1 MIKLIIFISLIINI
15 LLILIIKK
23 KTLKGLINKKKV
35 QSADLEKLSDIFIN
49 SKIDENLYGPKED
62 VIVKNFCIPSN
73 NKIVGMTSNYEAWII
88 SSLSKVSKTIF
99 EFGTCSGKTTYLMAL
114 NSPENAKIISLTLKP
129 ENLSNIEKNNLDN
142 KISFRNI
149 IKESIYKNFLFTGSK
164 LENKIEVI
172 FQNSLD
178 FDETQ
183 YNNFFDLIFIDG
195 GHTYSVVKSDTKK
208 AFKMINKNGIIL
220 WHDYVPGKTSAKDV
234 VKLINEISQEKRIY
248 NIQDTSL
255 CYFKNEIQT

>member
-1 MIKLIIFISLIINI
+1 MIKIIIFISLIINI

-23 KTLKGLINKKKV
+23 KTLKGLLNKKKV
-35 QSADLEKLSDIFIN
+35 QSVDLEKLNDIFLN

-114 NSPENAKIISLTLKP
+114 NSPESAKIISLTLKP
-129 ENLSNIEKNNLDN
+129 ENLGNIEKNNLDN

-149 IKESIYKNFLFTGSK
+149 INESIYKNFLFTGSE
-164 LENKIEVI
+164 LENKIDVI

-195 GHTYSVVKSDTKK
+195 GHTYSVVKSDTQK
-208 AFKMINKNGIIL
+208 AFKMISKNGIIL

-234 VKLINEISQEKRIY
+234 VKLINEISQEKKIY
-248 NIQDTSL
+248 NIKDTSL
-255 CYFKNEIQT
+255 CYFKNEI

>member
-1 MIKLIIFISLIINI
+1 MIKIITFISLIVNI
-15 LLILIIKK
+15 LLIIIIKK
-23 KTLKGLINKKKV
+23 KSLKSLLNKKKV
-35 QSADLEKLSDIFIN
+35 QSTDLEKLNDIFIN
-49 SKIDENLYGPKED
+49 SKIDENLNGPKED

-129 ENLSNIEKNNLDN
+129 ENLGNIEKNNLDN

-149 IKESIYKNFLFTGSK
+149 INESIYKNFLFTGSK
-164 LENKIEVI
+164 LENKIDVI

-195 GHTYSVVKSDTKK
+195 GHTYSVVKSDTQK

-234 VKLINEISQEKRIY
+234 VKLINEISQEKKIY
-248 NIQDTSL
+248 NIKDTSL
-255 CYFKNEIQT
+255 CYFKNEK

>member
-1 MIKLIIFISLIINI
+1 MIKIIIFISLVINI

-23 KTLKGLINKKKV
+23 KTLKGLLNKKKV
-35 QSADLEKLSDIFIN
+35 QSVDLEKLNDIFIN

-62 VIVKNFCIPSN
+62 VIVKSFCVPSN

-114 NSPENAKIISLTLKP
+114 NSPESAKIISLTLKP
-129 ENLSNIEKNNLDN
+129 ENLGNIEKNNLDN

-149 IKESIYKNFLFTGSK
+149 INESIYKNFLFTGSEH
-164 LENKIEVI
+164 ENKIDVI

-178 FDETQ
+178 FDENR
-183 YNNFFDLIFIDG
+183 YKNFFDLIFIDG
-195 GHTYSVVKSDTKK
+195 GHTYSVVKSDTQK
-208 AFKMINKNGIIL
+208 AFKMINKNGVIL

-234 VKLINEISQEKRIY
+234 VKLINEISREKKIY
-248 NIQDTSL
+248 NIKDTSL
-255 CYFKNEIQT
+255 CYFKNEI

>member
-1 MIKLIIFISLIINI
+1 M
-15 LLILIIKK
+15 
-23 KTLKGLINKKKV
+23 
-35 QSADLEKLSDIFIN
+35 
-49 SKIDENLYGPKED
+49 YGPKED
-62 VIVKNFCIPSN
+62 VIVKSFCIPSN

-114 NSPENAKIISLTLKP
+114 NSPESAKIISLTLKP
-129 ENLSNIEKNNLDN
+129 ENLGNIEKNNLDN

-149 IKESIYKNFLFTGSK
+149 INESIYKNFLFTGSE
-164 LENKIEVI
+164 LENKIDVI
-172 FQNSLD
+172 FQNSLE

-195 GHTYSVVKSDTKK
+195 GHTYSVVKSDTQK
-208 AFKMINKNGIIL
+208 AFKMLNKNGIIL

-234 VKLINEISQEKRIY
+234 VKLINEISREKKIY
-248 NIQDTSL
+248 SIKDTSL
-255 CYFKNEIQT
+255 CYFKN

>member
-1 MIKLIIFISLIINI
+1 MIKIIIFISLIINI

-23 KTLKGLINKKKV
+23 KTLKGLLNKKKI
-35 QSADLEKLSDIFIN
+35 QSVSLEKLNDIFIN

-129 ENLSNIEKNNLDN
+129 ENLGNIEKNNLDN

-149 IKESIYKNFLFTGSK
+149 INESIYKNFLFTGSE
-164 LENKIEVI
+164 LENKIDVI

-195 GHTYSVVKSDTKK
+195 GHTYSVVKSDTQK
-208 AFKMINKNGIIL
+208 AFKMINKKGIIL

-234 VKLINEISQEKRIY
+234 VKLVNEISREKKIY
-248 NIQDTSL
+248 NIKDTSL
-255 CYFKNEIQT
+255 CYFKNEI

>member
-1 MIKLIIFISLIINI
+1 MIKIITFISLIVNI
-15 LLILIIKK
+15 LLIIIIKK
-23 KTLKGLINKKKV
+23 KSLKSLLNKKKI
-35 QSADLEKLSDIFIN
+35 QSVDLEKLNDIFIN

-62 VIVKNFCIPSN
+62 VIVKSFCVPSN

-114 NSPENAKIISLTLKP
+114 NSPESAKIISLTLRP
-129 ENLSNIEKNNLDN
+129 ENLGNIEKNNLDN

-149 IKESIYKNFLFTGSK
+149 INESIYKNFLFTGSE
-164 LENKIEVI
+164 LENKIDVI
-172 FQNSLD
+172 FQNSLE

-195 GHTYSVVKSDTKK
+195 GHTYSVVKSDTQK

-234 VKLINEISQEKRIY
+234 VKLINEISQEKKIY
-248 NIQDTSL
+248 NIKDTSL
-255 CYFKNEIQT
+255 CYFKNEI

>member
-1 MIKLIIFISLIINI
+1 M
-15 LLILIIKK
+15 
-23 KTLKGLINKKKV
+23 
-35 QSADLEKLSDIFIN
+35 
-49 SKIDENLYGPKED
+49 YGPKED
-62 VIVKNFCIPSN
+62 VIVKNFCIPAN

-114 NSPENAKIISLTLKP
+114 NSPESAKIISLTLKP
-129 ENLSNIEKNNLDN
+129 ENLGNIEKNNLDN

-149 IKESIYKNFLFTGSK
+149 INESIYKNFLFTGSE
-164 LENKIEVI
+164 LENKIDVI

-195 GHTYSVVKSDTKK
+195 GHTYSVVKSDTQK
-208 AFKMINKNGIIL
+208 AFKMLNKNGIIL

-234 VKLINEISQEKRIY
+234 VKLINEISQEKKIY
-248 NIQDTSL
+248 NIKDTSL
-255 CYFKNEIQT
+255 CYFKNEI

>member
-23 KTLKGLINKKKV
+23 KTLKGLLNKKKV
-35 QSADLEKLSDIFIN
+35 QSVDLEKLNDIFIN
-49 SKIDENLYGPKED
+49 SKIDENLYGPKKD

-114 NSPENAKIISLTLKP
+114 NSPESAKIISLTLKP
-129 ENLSNIEKNNLDN
+129 ENLGNIEKNNLDN

-149 IKESIYKNFLFTGSK
+149 INESIYKNFLFTGSE
-164 LENKIEVI
+164 LENKIDVI

-195 GHTYSVVKSDTKK
+195 GHTYSVVKSDTQK

-234 VKLINEISQEKRIY
+234 VKLMNEISREKKIY
-248 NIQDTSL
+248 NIKDTSL
-255 CYFKNEIQT
+255 CYFKNEI

>member
-1 MIKLIIFISLIINI
+1 MIKITIFISLVINI

-23 KTLKGLINKKKV
+23 KTLKGLLNKKKV
-35 QSADLEKLSDIFIN
+35 QSVNLEMLNDIFIN
-49 SKIDENLYGPKED
+49 SKIDKNLYGPKED

-129 ENLSNIEKNNLDN
+129 ENLINIEKNNLDN

-149 IKESIYKNFLFTGSK
+149 INESIYKNFLFTGSK
-164 LENKIEVI
+164 LENKIDVI

-178 FDETQ
+178 FDESQ
-183 YNNFFDLIFIDG
+183 YNDFFDLIFIDG
-195 GHTYSVVKSDTKK
+195 GHTYSVVKSDTQK

-234 VKLINEISQEKRIY
+234 VKLINEFSQERKIY
-248 NIQDTSL
+248 SIKDTSL
-255 CYFKNEIQT
+255 CYFKNEI